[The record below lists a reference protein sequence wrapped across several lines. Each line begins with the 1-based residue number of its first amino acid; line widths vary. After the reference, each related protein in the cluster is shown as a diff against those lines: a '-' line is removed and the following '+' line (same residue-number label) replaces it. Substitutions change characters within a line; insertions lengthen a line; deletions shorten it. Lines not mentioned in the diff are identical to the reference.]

1 MNELQKTHTIL
12 HGVGLLGLKRYIEG
26 NTGEKKVKEMRKK
39 MDLRGLNKRRSFL
52 ILIIITLLFGGLLL
66 RLWWI
71 QVAATNSFSPHNIDL
86 VKAAVKQRQ
95 QSITLNSGRGE
106 MTDRH
111 GESLTGVEKNA
122 LIIFPLAR
130 GNAEVNEKIRK
141 VAEIVQSRES
151 EIMKMIQN
159 GKSPAPLRDFAGHMI
174 ELNEKQMKQI
184 NDLKI
189 PGILS
194 VAMTER
200 YAPTGIAKQVIGYI
214 SQNPERVAQ
223 LYADDLRNG
232 KIMLDT
238 PLGSSGLERTFDRF
252 LQGMQPSILSYYV
265 DGQGNPLSGL
275 DTRFSVEDNAF
286 YPLTVKTTLD
296 RQIQSFME
304 QAMDMAGI
312 EDGAVVVL
320 DVKSSDI
327 LSMSSRPKF
336 DPTKVNVE
344 EGRWKNQALTQIS
357 PGSVYKTVIAAAAL
371 EDGVVSPSET
381 FTCEGS
387 YGKYGFSCWKKEGH
401 GHLTMLEAFA
411 ESCNITFAEIAKRL
425 GGERIIKQAEKMGLT
440 KQIGW
445 QVDQLYKIENFKQLD
460 GEEKGQVFAKGVSPN
475 DEGVLIQTAIGQR
488 DVQISPLQTANMM
501 AMIARGGKAKEARLV
516 SEIDYRNG
524 SRFYQFPENDL
535 AGVGLDKVTSQKLAR
550 FLQEVVQEGT
560 GSSLKDL
567 PLSVAGKSG
576 TAQVLYKGEPK
587 VHQWFAGFAPVD
599 RPRYAIVVVAKN
611 QPTSDAS
618 KATQAFKLAIERL
631 ATFELRS

>member
-1 MNELQKTHTIL
+1 
-12 HGVGLLGLKRYIEG
+12 
-26 NTGEKKVKEMRKK
+26 MRKK
-39 MDLRGLNKRRSFL
+39 MDLQALNKRRSFL
-52 ILIIITLLFGGLLL
+52 ILLIISLLFGGLLV

-71 QVAATNSFSPHNIDL
+71 QVAAAHSFSPHNIDL
-86 VKAAVKQRQ
+86 VKAAVRQRQ
-95 QSITLNSGRGE
+95 QAITLNSGRGE
-106 MTDRH
+106 ITDRH
-111 GESLTGVEKNA
+111 GEPLTGVEKNA

-130 GNAEVNEKIRK
+130 GNTEVNEKIRK

-151 EIMKMIQN
+151 EIMKMIQK
-159 GKSPAPLRDFAGHMI
+159 GKNPAPLRDFAGNII

-200 YAPTGIAKQVIGYI
+200 YAPTGIAKQVIGYV
-214 SQNPERVAQ
+214 SQNPERIAQ

-232 KIMLDT
+232 KMMADT
-238 PLGSSGLERTFDRF
+238 PIGSSGLERTFDRF

-275 DTRFSVEDNAF
+275 DTRFSIEDNAF
-286 YPLTVKTTLD
+286 YPLTVKTTVD
-296 RQIQSFME
+296 HQIQSYME

-320 DVKSSDI
+320 DVKNSDI
-327 LSMSSRPKF
+327 LAMASRPKF

-344 EGRWKNQALTQIS
+344 EGKWKNQALIQIS
-357 PGSVYKTVIAAAAL
+357 PGSVYKTVVAAAAL
-371 EDGVVSPSET
+371 EDGGVSPRET

-425 GGERIIKQAEKMGLT
+425 GGERILKQAEKMGLT
-440 KQIGW
+440 NQVGW
-445 QVDQLYKIENFKQLD
+445 QVDQLYKMENFKQLD

-488 DVQISPLQTANMM
+488 DVQVSPLQTANMM

-516 SEIDYRNG
+516 SEIEYRNG
-524 SRFYQFPENDL
+524 SRFYEFPENEL
-535 AGVGLDKVTSQKLAR
+535 AGVGVDKVTSQKLSR
-550 FLQEVVQEGT
+550 FLQEVVREGT

-587 VHQWFAGFAPVD
+587 VHQWFAGFAPANS
-599 RPRYAIVVVAKN
+599 PRYAIVVVAKN
-611 QPTSDAS
+611 QQISAAS